1 MEKIKKSLN
10 EMLLAYYIFSFVLL
24 ARIIPNYKDIS
35 TVILTLNVI
44 GIIFISIVINNKKT
58 KFTVG
63 ELLLDIGILV
73 IFVIDSSFRNNEFT
87 NQIYTYM
94 IIFAIIPNHLFLQ
107 MKSNEKFLNYY
118 SLFALLTALLYIID
132 PFQSYKY
139 SGDYMGFGYN
149 VMLITY
155 IGIYIKA
162 REKKNILYYAILII
176 IMFEMTFFANK
187 GAILSIII
195 FTAIYEIIIKK
206 NTVKNIIIIVICGIF
221 IMSSNFIIEKI
232 YTLAI
237 DNGINSYSIKTLY
250 EMENKTSS
258 GLSGREE
265 IWQSAKEMIKE
276 NFILGS
282 GAGYYKANNKENL
295 YVHNIV
301 YDIIIEYGIIIFMLM
316 SIIIIKGIIK
326 LIKEKGSNKVVG
338 IVFFIMWFPKLMFSS
353 YLQAEIGFW
362 LFVVWALVKNRR
374 QLEGND
380 ANKELNN

>member
-44 GIIFISIVINNKKT
+44 GIIFISIFINNKKT

-155 IGIYIKA
+155 IGIYFKA

>member
-221 IMSSNFIIEKI
+221 IMSSSSTSIFICFL
-232 YTLAI
+232 TV
-237 DNGINSYSIKTLY
+237 
-250 EMENKTSS
+250 
-258 GLSGREE
+258 LSE
-265 IWQSAKEMIKE
+265 SPVS
-276 NFILGS
+276 LT
-282 GAGYYKANNKENL
+282 
-295 YVHNIV
+295 IV
-301 YDIIIEYGIIIFMLM
+301 LTDGKQDHVFLFAYR
-316 SIIIIKGIIK
+316 
-326 LIKEKGSNKVVG
+326 SN
-338 IVFFIMWFPKLMFSS
+338 
-353 YLQAEIGFW
+353 
-362 LFVVWALVKNRR
+362 AL
-374 QLEGND
+374 
-380 ANKELNN
+380 

>member
-58 KFTVG
+58 KFTVS
-63 ELLLDIGILV
+63 ELLLNIGILGM
-73 IFVIDSSFRNNEFT
+73 FVIDSGFRNNEFT

-353 YLQAEIGFW
+353 YLQAEMGFW
-362 LFVVWALVKNRR
+362 LFVIWALVKNRR
-374 QLEGND
+374 QLEGDD